1 MALTKATNSMIEGAQ
16 VNIKDFESLSS
27 GGTDW
32 QPAIQAAIDSLDT
45 GDDTVTGGV
54 VYFPVGRY
62 YIKSPIVV
70 DCSNPASLA
79 SITLQGEGIHNTV
92 IDCAAGFVGNG
103 DPAQWQAIQALDPTY
118 CAFKDFMILG
128 WNRVAVGLEL
138 EGGTKGGSALP
149 AGSEI
154 FVERVFCQ
162 QFTASCFKVHRC
174 FMVTMTQCR
183 SKGGVTGFDFSG
195 DYNTSLNVEN
205 CYALNTTTT
214 GQGFLISD
222 VSYSNF
228 TSCGAD
234 NTGRYGYRVRNTAGV
249 SFDSCGAESSLR
261 SGFLFEANT
270 TFDDDAL
277 ISGTRCTLNSCFTS
291 GTNSANS
298 GYGSLRSELEN
309 QNKFSFTMPSG
320 TPVVGNNY
328 TVNGS
333 TYNVYHL
340 KVNGDGSSVI
350 KTTRTAGSTTPPS
363 SGTLSGTP
371 NLTFNASADLLSSL
385 NVEINRY
392 VENDVTGSISVTN
405 GGVDENHKLTLNS
418 CKLTGS
424 IASTVAVLNPIDVT
438 RVNNLPV
445 TGANTPIVDLASV
458 FGSVNNYSGIL
469 NILASNGVPTSG
481 TLYNS
486 AAYVLLVTRTA
497 GSSTVVEIAKNG
509 LTTGG
514 GANHPS
520 FTWAINNGT
529 NKLEATPVG
538 STSGNFYF
546 YIGQL
551 GSLSAS

>member
-45 GDDTVTGGV
+45 GSDYTTGGV
-54 VYFPVGRY
+54 IYFPVGRY
-62 YIKSPIVV
+62 YIKSPIVIRTTGEGV
-70 DCSNPASLA
+70 EKLT
-79 SITLQGEGIHNTV
+79 SITLQGEGIHNTI
-92 IDCAAGFVGNG
+92 IDCAAGFQSTG
-103 DPAQWQAIQALDPTY
+103 DPAEWQAIQALNPTY
-118 CAFKDFMILG
+118 CAFKDFQVLG
-128 WNRVAVGLEL
+128 NNRVAIGLEL
-138 EGGTKGGSALP
+138 EGGTPLV

-154 FVERVFCQ
+154 LVERVFSQ
-162 QFTASCFKVHRC
+162 NFTASCFLVHRC

-195 DYNTSLNVEN
+195 GYNTSLNVEN

-228 TSCGAD
+228 TACGAD
-234 NTGRYGYRVRNTAGV
+234 ATGRYGYRVRNTSGV
-249 SFDSCGAESSLR
+249 SFDSCGAEASLR

-270 TFDDDAL
+270 AFDDNAL

-291 GTNSANS
+291 GTNSANA

-333 TYNVYHL
+333 TYNVYYL

-371 NLTFNASADLLSSL
+371 NLTFNASADLLSSVD
-385 NVEINRY
+385 VEINRY
-392 VENDVTGSISVTN
+392 AENNVTGSVSITN

-424 IASTVAVLNPIDVT
+424 IASTVAVINPIDVT

-445 TGANTPIVDLASV
+445 TGANTPVVDLESV

-469 NILASNGVPTSG
+469 NILASHGVPTSG
-481 TLYNS
+481 SLYNS

-514 GANHPS
+514 SANHPS

-538 STSGNFYF
+538 STSDNFYF

-551 GSLSAS
+551 GSLSPS

>member
-16 VNIKDFESLSS
+16 VNIKDFESLKN
-27 GGTDW
+27 GVDW

-45 GDDTVTGGV
+45 GDDTTTGGV
-54 VYFPVGRY
+54 IYFPRGRY

-79 SITLQGEGIHNTV
+79 SITLQGEGMHNTV
-92 IDCAAGFVGNG
+92 IDCHADFNTSTGNH
-103 DPAQWQAIQALDPTY
+103 AIQALDPTY
-118 CAFKDFMILG
+118 CAFKDFMIIG
-128 WNRVAVGLEL
+128 GNRVAVGLEL
-138 EGGTKGGSALP
+138 EGGIKSGLGLT

-154 FVERVFCQ
+154 FIERVFCQ

-174 FMVTMTQCR
+174 FMITMAQCR

-214 GQGFLISD
+214 GQGFLIQD

-228 TSCGAD
+228 TACGAD
-234 NTGRYGYRVRNTAGV
+234 ATGRYGYRVRNTAGV
-249 SFDSCGAESSLR
+249 SFDSCGAEDSLR
-261 SGFLFEANT
+261 SAFLFEANT
-270 TFDDDAL
+270 ALDDDSL
-277 ISGTRCTLNSCFTS
+277 ISGTRCTLNSCFS
-291 GTNSANS
+291 SNCDLDDS
-298 GYGSLRSELEN
+298 GYGSLRSDLEN
-309 QNKFSFTMPSG
+309 QNKFSFNIPSG
-320 TPVVGNNY
+320 TPVLNNSY

-333 TYNVYHL
+333 TYNVYDV
-340 KVNGDGSSVI
+340 KTNPTDGTSVI
-350 KTTRTAGSTTPPS
+350 KTTRTAGTTIPPA

-371 NLTFNASADLLSSL
+371 NLSFTSSADLLSSID
-385 NVEINRY
+385 VEINRY
-392 VENDVTGSISVTN
+392 NENSVKGSISITN
-405 GGVDENHKLTLNS
+405 GGVDENHKLSLNS

-424 IASTVAVLNPIDVT
+424 IASTVAVVDPIGVT
-438 RVNNLPV
+438 RVNNLAV
-445 TGANTPIVDLASV
+445 TGANTPVVDLSSV

-497 GSSTVVEIAKNG
+497 GSTTVVEIAKNG

-514 GANHPS
+514 SANHPS
-520 FTWAINNGT
+520 FTWAIDNGT
-529 NKLEATPVG
+529 NELEATPVG

-551 GSLSAS
+551 GTLSATPI